1 MLEGLLQNKFE
12 SNAITGHRNGKQIYS
27 AISLQARSGF
37 TDFNFMPTGKIEF
50 GITELSE
57 YNQFNTSN
65 NLLANHDLL
74 TFETGLLTTGLKFDN
89 LKDITN
95 GKRSING
102 SFEYVQDFSSD
113 INYEF
118 LNSGDTVYQTKTYG
132 GNSIHNLK
140 SNIGFER
147 ILNSGFTFGF
157 NYENFQGLDENS
169 VNEDSL
175 YLKLS
180 HVRDDYKKT
189 NLDFDPINDNLAL
202 KYNLNLSGFDF
213 SLNSNHS
220 VKNQE
225 LFDAMFKFSNK
236 F

>member
-1 MLEGLLQNKFE
+1 
-12 SNAITGHRNGKQIYS
+12 
-27 AISLQARSGF
+27 
-37 TDFNFMPTGKIEF
+37 MPTGKIEF

-74 TFETGLLTTGLKFDN
+74 TFETGTLTTGLKFDN

-140 SNIGFER
+140 SNY
-147 ILNSGFTFGF
+147 LLTFR
-157 NYENFQGLDENS
+157 QII
-169 VNEDSL
+169 
-175 YLKLS
+175 
-180 HVRDDYKKT
+180 T
-189 NLDFDPINDNLAL
+189 
-202 KYNLNLSGFDF
+202 
-213 SLNSNHS
+213 
-220 VKNQE
+220 
-225 LFDAMFKFSNK
+225 
-236 F
+236 